1 MTYPTPRIKHPGEP
15 LTMRKLILIAAM
27 LPLMTISGCG
37 YNDLQQQDE
46 VIKARWGHVLNQYQR
61 RFDLIPNLVRV
72 VKAYA
77 DHEREIM
84 EEVAA
89 ARTSIAA
96 DRNVSP
102 NDPKTLES
110 FVKAQDRL
118 GKAVYRLLAVSEN
131 YPQLK
136 ADGVFQDLLVQLEGT
151 ENRITYARQ
160 KYIEAV
166 AQYNVTVRSFPSNLT
181 ASYMGYQTKP
191 NFSVESERTISTA
204 PAVNLGK

>member
-1 MTYPTPRIKHPGEP
+1 
-15 LTMRKLILIAAM
+15 MRKLILIAAM

>member
-1 MTYPTPRIKHPGEP
+1 
-15 LTMRKLILIAAM
+15 MRKLIFITA
-27 LPLMTISGCG
+27 LMSLVAISGCG

-46 VIKARWGHVLNQYQR
+46 IIKARWGHVLNQYQR

-84 EEVAA
+84 EEVTA
-89 ARTSIAA
+89 ARAFVAA
-96 DRNVSP
+96 GRNASP
-102 NDPKTLES
+102 NDPKVLES
-110 FVKAQDRL
+110 FVQAQDRL

-136 ADGVFQDLLVQLEGT
+136 ADGIFQDLLVQLEGT
-151 ENRITYARQ
+151 ENRITYSRQ

-166 AQYNVTVRSFPSNLT
+166 AQYNITVRSFPSNFT
-181 ASYMGYQTKP
+181 AM
-191 NFSVESERTISTA
+191 
-204 PAVNLGK
+204 

>member
-1 MTYPTPRIKHPGEP
+1 
-15 LTMRKLILIAAM
+15 MRKLILFAAM
-27 LPLMTISGCG
+27 LPPLLLTGCG

-46 VIKARWGHVLNQYQR
+46 VVKARWGHVLNQYQR

-77 DHEREIM
+77 DHEQAIM

-89 ARTSIAA
+89 ARASLAA
-96 DRNVSP
+96 NGAISP
-102 NDPKTLES
+102 NDPKALES
-110 FVKAQDRL
+110 FVQTQDRL
-118 GKAVYRLLAVSEN
+118 GKAVFRLLAVSEN

-136 ADGVFQDLLVQLEGT
+136 ADGVFQDLQAQLEGT

-166 AQYNVTVRSFPSNLT
+166 ERYNITVRSFPSNLT
-181 ASYMGYQTKP
+181 ANFMGYRTKP
-191 NFSVESERTISTA
+191 NFSVENERSISSA
-204 PAVNLGK
+204 PSANLGK

>member
-1 MTYPTPRIKHPGEP
+1 
-15 LTMRKLILIAAM
+15 MRKLILIAAM
-27 LPLMTISGCG
+27 LPLLTISGCG

-89 ARTSIAA
+89 ARASIAA
-96 DRNVSP
+96 SGSVSP
-102 NDPKTLES
+102 NDPKKLES
-110 FVKAQDRL
+110 FVQAQDRL

-136 ADGVFQDLLVQLEGT
+136 ADGVFQDLLAQLEGT

-160 KYIEAV
+160 KFIESI

-181 ASYMGYQTKP
+181 AMYMGYTTKP

>member
-1 MTYPTPRIKHPGEP
+1 
-15 LTMRKLILIAAM
+15 MRKPILITA
-27 LPLMTISGCG
+27 LMSLVAISGCG

-46 VIKARWGHVLNQYQR
+46 IIKARWGHVLNQYQR

-84 EEVAA
+84 EEVSA
-89 ARTSIAA
+89 ARAFVAA
-96 DRNVSP
+96 GRNASP
-102 NDPKTLES
+102 NDPKALES
-110 FVKAQDRL
+110 FVQAQDRL

-136 ADGVFQDLLVQLEGT
+136 ADGIFQDLLVQLEGT
-151 ENRITYARQ
+151 ENRITYSRQ

-181 ASYMGYQTKP
+181 AMYLGYATKP
-191 NFSVESERTISTA
+191 NFTVDNERAISTA